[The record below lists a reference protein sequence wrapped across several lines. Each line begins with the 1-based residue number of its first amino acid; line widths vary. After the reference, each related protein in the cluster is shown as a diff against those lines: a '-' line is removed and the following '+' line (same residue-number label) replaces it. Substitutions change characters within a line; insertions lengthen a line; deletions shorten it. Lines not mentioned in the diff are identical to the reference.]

1 MAQYKKVRRFPG
13 VEYYESDRRRFRG
26 KPDRCFYIRY
36 RDHRGKLIRERI
48 GWESEG
54 VTAAYAF
61 QLRNERL
68 GDIRLGDEV
77 IPLQK
82 KRKLL
87 LCLRDFFIEHYLPW
101 AKENKKSWERDEQL
115 FRQWIEPVLGDRPLK
130 EISPLDVERVKK
142 TMKDAGKAPRTIEY
156 ALAVLRAVMRKARKW
171 GFYEGEIPT
180 SRVSFPKVD
189 NRRMRFLTPEEARA
203 LLEECRRRS
212 RQLYEICLLSLHC
225 GLRFSEITNLTWG
238 DVNLEEGLIF
248 VRDPKNRHN
257 RFAYMT
263 EEVKRVFSDKEPGEP
278 SELVF
283 KDAKGNRI
291 KKISNAFLRAVDA
304 LGLNRG
310 IEDPR
315 DRVVFHTLRHTF
327 ASWLASQG
335 TPLHV
340 IQKLLGH
347 RTIKMTERY
356 SHLLPSAEKEA
367 IKGLEDMVLAQKAE
381 RRTKWHQGP

>member
-1 MAQYKKVRRFPG
+1 MTQYKKVQRFPG
-13 VEYYESDRRRFRG
+13 VEYYESDRRKFKG

-36 RDHRGKLIRERI
+36 RDHRGKLVRERI

-68 GDIRLGDEV
+68 RDIRLGDEV

-87 LCLRDFFIEHYLPW
+87 LTLRDFFTGHYLPW

-142 TMKDAGKAPRTIEY
+142 EMKDAGKAPRTVQY
-156 ALAVLRAVMRKARKW
+156 ALAVLRAAMRKAKKW

-180 SRVSFPKVD
+180 SQVTFPQVD
-189 NRRMRFLTPEEARA
+189 NRRVRFLTPEEARA
-203 LLEECRRRS
+203 LLSECKKRS
-212 RQLYEICLLSLHC
+212 QQLYEICLLSLHC

-238 DVNLEEGLIF
+238 DVNLKEGLIF

-263 EEVKRVFSDKEPGEP
+263 EEVRTIFRAKEPREP

-310 IEDPR
+310 VEDPR

-347 RTIKMTERY
+347 RTIRMTERY
-356 SHLLPSAEKEA
+356 SHFLPSAEKEA
-367 IKGLEDMVLAQKAE
+367 IKRLEDVVLTQKAE
-381 RRTKWHQGP
+381 RRTTWHQGP

>member
-1 MAQYKKVRRFPG
+1 M
-13 VEYYESDRRRFRG
+13 
-26 KPDRCFYIRY
+26 
-36 RDHRGKLIRERI
+36 H
-48 GWESEG
+48 
-54 VTAAYAF
+54 
-61 QLRNERL
+61 N
-68 GDIRLGDEV
+68 
-77 IPLQK
+77 
-82 KRKLL
+82 KLL
-87 LCLRDFFIEHYLPW
+87 KTSVPPAGLE
-101 AKENKKSWERDEQL
+101 L

-130 EISPLDVERVKK
+130 EISPLDVEKVKK

-156 ALAVLRAVMRKARKW
+156 ALAVLRAVMRKARRW

-180 SRVSFPKVD
+180 SQVAFPKVD
-189 NRRMRFLTPEEARA
+189 NRRMRFLTPEEARS

-263 EEVKRVFSDKEPGEP
+263 EEVKEVFSEKEPGEP

-283 KDAKGNRI
+283 KDAKGKKI

-367 IKGLEDMVLAQKAE
+367 IKGIEDMVLTEKPE
-381 RRTKWHQGP
+381 RRRKWHQGP